1 MDVICNVFRFPDQR
15 RWSAIPTTTK
25 GSTNIHS
32 YSLLTILLLII
43 FIAPDTAMAVR
54 PFITDD
60 ARITDKGSF
69 LIETSLRLDSDRAQN
84 LNVLSYGF
92 SDRLEMGFNFM
103 DGVMLKDETNYRP
116 SISGPGFQMK
126 YLFGDGVGI
135 DFPSIAIAAGFT
147 TPNGAG
153 SVNFRSSEWS
163 EYAYLCISKALVD
176 HPENL
181 NMHINLG
188 LNHAEGPGHPTS
200 AAWGIGFQIHMV
212 DKTFLCTEVF
222 AGDPYAITP
231 GAIYQIGIRY
241 FISDKMQFDASTGH
255 GLWGEPALGG
265 FLGFGFRK
273 MF

>member
-1 MDVICNVFRFPDQR
+1 MYSSIARSISFTVVSNLFLLALLFPHP
-15 RWSAIPTTTK
+15 AE
-25 GSTNIHS
+25 
-32 YSLLTILLLII
+32 
-43 FIAPDTAMAVR
+43 AVR

-92 SDRLEMGFNFM
+92 SERLEIGLNFM
-103 DGVMLKDETNYRP
+103 DGVMLKDDTNYRP
-116 SISGPGFQMK
+116 SVAGPGLQMK

-135 DFPSIAIAAGFT
+135 HFPSIAVAAGFT
-147 TPNGAG
+147 SPNGAG
-153 SVNFRSSEWS
+153 SVNFKPSDWS
-163 EYAYLCISKALVD
+163 EYVYLCISKALVN

-181 NMHINLG
+181 NMHINIG
-188 LNHAEGPGHPTS
+188 LNHSEGPGHPTT
-200 AAWGIGFQIHMV
+200 AAWGLGFQIHMV
-212 DKTFLCTEVF
+212 GKTFLCTEVF

-231 GAIYQIGIRY
+231 GAIYQIGLRY
-241 FISDKMQFDASTGH
+241 FISDKMQLDASTGH

-265 FLGFGFRK
+265 FLGLGFRA